1 MPPKTKNLLA
11 GLTNAKTRT
20 FVILF
25 GAIVIGGVAIAFM
38 NKKNAASDVLSKQG
52 SQATTVP
59 TKIKATPGSVVT
71 PQYKEL
77 QIAENERRAQL
88 ASKAQTS
95 AIPTIMGATAEA
107 NFDKPDKM
115 QDINSKAK
123 ALDQA
128 SNPRVQFGET
138 TEGDFLGTTG
148 PFAKSAAERE
158 RDKQETR
165 VKQERERL
173 EKIRQDKE
181 RALQRQQS
189 EERAMRMAEQEQ
201 KAYQEQIT
209 RIAAQMRT
217 YSGKAYDEW
226 SKFPR
231 QQYVQ
236 GALASKPYH
245 PNEPE
250 IISKSGQV
258 ISSPKDWSASS
269 NSDKGKVKKLN
280 PKMIIKAGT
289 VLFGVMETSV
299 NTDEPGP
306 VLATIV
312 SGKFSGS
319 RLIGQIKFEKP
330 FGEKVTIQFNQM
342 SIPKRT
348 SSVGVNVVAIDP
360 ETART
365 ALASSVN
372 HHYLLRYGMLFA
384 SSFVQGY
391 GQAVQQ
397 QGSTSTVSP
406 LTGAVTTSYPPLDN
420 RQIFLS
426 ALGQLGT
433 QWSNATKPLFNTPY
447 TVKVNQGTGMGLLFL
462 TDTDVS
468 EEGN

>member
-38 NKKNAASDVLSKQG
+38 NKKNEGSDVLSKQG

-59 TKIKATPGSVVT
+59 TKIKATPGGIVT

-95 AIPTIMGATAEA
+95 AIPTIMGATSEA
-107 NFDKPDKM
+107 NFDKPEKM

-123 ALDQA
+123 ALDQTT
-128 SNPRVQFGET
+128 NPRVQFGET

-148 PFAKSAAERE
+148 PFAKSAVERE

-173 EKIRQDKE
+173 DKIREDKE
-181 RALQRQQS
+181 RALQRQQA

-201 KAYQEQIT
+201 KSYQEQIT
-209 RIAAQMRT
+209 RIAGQMRA
-217 YSGKAYDEW
+217 YSSKAYDEW

-236 GALASKPYH
+236 GALASKPYQS
-245 PNEPE
+245 NGPE

-258 ISSPKDWSASS
+258 IASPKDWSAS
-269 NSDKGKVKKLN
+269 NDKGKVKKPN
-280 PKMIIKAGT
+280 PKMVIKAGT
-289 VLFGVMETSV
+289 VLFGVMETAV

-348 SSVGVNVVAIDP
+348 SSVSVNIVAIDP

-397 QGSTSTVSP
+397 QGSTSTTSP
-406 LTGAVTTSYPPLDN
+406 LTGAVTTSYPPLNN

-447 TVKVNQGTGMGLLFL
+447 TVRVDQGTGMGLLFL

-468 EEGN
+468 EEAN